1 MKMKNKIIV
10 VILIL
15 ISIFVC
21 FNLYINS
28 HKKVTKIDKYFKN
41 VIVVEDN
48 VVVNHVDIK
57 INGTLSDTHF
67 IYRYLKFSK
76 ELKGTVSIEDK
87 KYYVT
92 ASSVT
97 KDGVVQGILTKEKN
111 ELISDYEISFSKDL
125 DEMCIYKGN
134 YIISG
139 PAKSLD
145 EAINIYKAIVDIP
158 IN

>member
-15 ISIFVC
+15 ISIFIC

-28 HKKVTKIDKYFKN
+28 HKKVTNIDKYFKN
-41 VIVVEDN
+41 SIVVEGN
-48 VVVNHVDIK
+48 AVVDHADIK
-57 INGTLSDTHF
+57 IKGTLFDTHF
-67 IYRYLKFSK
+67 IYRYLQFSK
-76 ELKGTVSIEDK
+76 ELKGTVSIGDK
-87 KYYVT
+87 KYYVR

-97 KDGVVQGILTKEKN
+97 KDGIVQGILTKEKD

-125 DEMCIYKGN
+125 GEICIYKGN
-134 YIISG
+134 YTISA

-145 EAINIYKAIVDIP
+145 DAINIYKTIVDIP

>member
-1 MKMKNKIIV
+1 MKMKNRIIV

-15 ISIFVC
+15 ISIFLC

-41 VIVVEDN
+41 AIVVEDN
-48 VVVNHVDIK
+48 VVVDYADIK

-67 IYRYLKFSK
+67 IYRYLQFSK
-76 ELKGTVSIEDK
+76 ELKGTMNIGSK
-87 KYYVT
+87 KYYLS

-97 KDGVVQGILTKEKN
+97 KDGIIQGILTREKD
-111 ELISDYEISFSKDL
+111 ELISDYGITFSKDL
-125 DEMCIYKGN
+125 EKICIYKGN
-134 YIISG
+134 YIISA
-139 PAKSLD
+139 PAKSL
-145 EAINIYKAIVDIP
+145 EEVVNIYKSIVDIP

>member
-1 MKMKNKIIV
+1 MKIKNKIIV

-15 ISIFVC
+15 ISIFIC

-28 HKKVTKIDKYFKN
+28 HKKVTKIDKHFKN
-41 VIVVEDN
+41 AIVVEDN
-48 VVVNHVDIK
+48 AVVDHADIK
-57 INGTLSDTHF
+57 IKGTLSDTHF

-87 KYYVT
+87 KYYLS

-97 KDGVVQGILTKEKN
+97 KDGIVQGILTKEKD
-111 ELISDYEISFSKDL
+111 ELISDYGITFSKDL
-125 DEMCIYKGN
+125 DEICIYKGN

-145 EAINIYKAIVDIP
+145 EAINIYKSIVDIP

>member
-1 MKMKNKIIV
+1 MKIKNKIIV

-15 ISIFVC
+15 ISIFIC

-41 VIVVEDN
+41 AILVEGN
-48 VVVNHVDIK
+48 AVVNHVDIK

-67 IYRYLKFSK
+67 IYRYLKFSE
-76 ELKGTVSIEDK
+76 ELKGTVSIGDK
-87 KYYVT
+87 NYYVT

-97 KDGVVQGILTKEKN
+97 KDGVVQGILTKEKD

-125 DEMCIYKGN
+125 DEICIYKGN

>member
-1 MKMKNKIIV
+1 MKIKNKIIV

-15 ISIFVC
+15 ISIFIC

-125 DEMCIYKGN
+125 DEICIYKGN